1 MDKKDLVILYSG
13 GSDSM
18 LMLKLALDLGK
29 KPLAVL
35 IDYGQK
41 HIKELEFAQEQL
53 NKLKVDYQSVTLSG
67 LNINSGLTG
76 DGIKG
81 QYENVSVYNVPAR
94 NSMFLTI
101 AAGIAESNEIKEIW
115 IGCDMSD
122 FYGEFPDCKQEY
134 IGMINKLFKI
144 AFTYPITVE
153 APLLGM
159 TKEMVLSILKNHFGI
174 SETEVYSGYGEHL

>member
-1 MDKKDLVILYSG
+1 MDKDLVILYSG
-13 GSDSM
+13 GADSM

-29 KPLAVL
+29 EPLAVL
-35 IDYGQK
+35 IDYGQV
-41 HIKELEFAQEQL
+41 HIEELEFAKKQL
-53 NKLKVDYQSVTLSG
+53 KKLKVDYQNVKISG
-67 LNINSGLTG
+67 LDIDSGLTG
-76 DGIKG
+76 NAIKG
-81 QYENVSVYNVPAR
+81 QYENVSIYNVPAR

-101 AAGIAESNEIKEIW
+101 AAGIAESNQIKEIW

-144 AFTYPITVE
+144 AFTYPIIVE

-159 TKEMVLSILKNHFGI
+159 TKEMVLSILKNHFDI
-174 SETEVYSGYGEHL
+174 SESGIYSGYGEHL